1 MICFSYNHSS
11 VISDSEIY
19 LSSKQMFK
27 QLKNGFIPH
36 GSVSQ
41 KFESEQ
47 VRYEAVK
54 LSAGV
59 SCHVMDSG
67 LGIDLDDLNKRS
79 AAALAELVTTELLYY
94 HQLGEIGCFLASAY
108 SDEENQNHD
117 QPQPQVDESDSS
129 DSDLELDS
137 DSDSECGDDA
147 EPGLLCRSQSH
158 LPESVPMPVPVPV
171 PAMTRVNQLSANLLI
186 ASGRVRQKIL
196 EIATSL
202 GVAVGMFGPASLRNT
217 EYVERR
223 HIYGLVLHEIFVA
236 LGGKGDSANNDE
248 IFCQLRSQVM
258 QELCEVSKMTWTLMN
273 LCAMT
278 NTFRF
283 MLPDD
288 PLFSTVKIDPLESVF
303 GNRNRRWSSPFQSS
317 DEPATATATA
327 TIAPAAAATSSKAI
341 QCSPA
346 MATCDGMF
354 HHSP

>member
-1 MICFSYNHSS
+1 
-11 VISDSEIY
+11 
-19 LSSKQMFK
+19 MFK

-36 GSVSQ
+36 GSVSE
-41 KFESEQ
+41 KFEADQ

-59 SCHVMDSG
+59 MESGSG

-79 AAALAELVTTELLYY
+79 VAALSELVTTELLYY
-94 HQLGEIGCFLASAY
+94 YQLGEIGCFLASAY
-108 SDEENQNHD
+108 SDQENQD
-117 QPQPQVDESDSS
+117 QDQNQPQVDESDSS
-129 DSDLELDS
+129 DLELELELDS
-137 DSDSECGDDA
+137 DSDSDSDCGDDFD
-147 EPGLLCRSQSH
+147 PSLSVLCRSQSH
-158 LPESVPMPVPVPV
+158 LPEPAPAAVPAAV
-171 PAMTRVNQLSANLLI
+171 PAMTHVNQLSANLLI

-196 EIATSL
+196 EIAASL

-223 HIYGLVLHEIFVA
+223 HMYGLVLHEIFVA
-236 LGGKGDSANNDE
+236 LGGKSESADNDE
-248 IFCQLRSQVM
+248 IFCQCRSQVM
-258 QELCEVSKMTWTLMN
+258 QALCEVSKMTWALMN

-288 PLFSTVKIDPLESVF
+288 PLFNTVKIDPIESVF
-303 GNRNRRWSSPFQSS
+303 GNRSRSWSSPFQSR
-317 DEPATATATA
+317 DEP
-327 TIAPAAAATSSKAI
+327 TSAKAI

-354 HHSP
+354 HHSS

>member
-1 MICFSYNHSS
+1 MLSAI
-11 VISDSEIY
+11 IY
-19 LSSKQMFK
+19 IRIQQIKQMFK

-41 KFESEQ
+41 KFEADQ

-59 SCHVMDSG
+59 SSHVMESG
-67 LGIDLDDLNKRS
+67 TGLRLDLGVNDLDKHS
-79 AAALAELVTTELLYY
+79 AAALAEVVTTELLYY

-108 SDEENQNHD
+108 SDEENQNRT
-117 QPQPQVDESDSS
+117 PVESDSDS
-129 DSDLELDS
+129 DLDLELDS
-137 DSDSECGDDA
+137 DSDSECGDDS

-158 LPESVPMPVPVPV
+158 LPEPAAVPVPV
-171 PAMTRVNQLSANLLI
+171 PAPIPTHVNQLSANLLI

-202 GVAVGMFGPASLRNT
+202 GVAAGMLDPASLRNVK
-217 EYVERR
+217 YVDRR
-223 HIYGLVLHEIFVA
+223 HMYGLVLHEIFVA
-236 LGGKGDSANNDE
+236 LGGKSDSADNDE
-248 IFCQLRSQVM
+248 IFCQRRSQVM

-283 MLPDD
+283 MLTDH
-288 PLFSTVKIDPLESVF
+288 PLFSTVKIDPLETVF
-303 GNRNRRWSSPFQSS
+303 GNRSWSSPFQSS

-327 TIAPAAAATSSKAI
+327 TAAAAISSKAF

-354 HHSP
+354 HHSSS

>member
-1 MICFSYNHSS
+1 MIWFSYNNSS

-19 LSSKQMFK
+19 LSSKQMFN

-36 GSVSQ
+36 GIVSR
-41 KFESEQ
+41 KFEMDE
-47 VRYEAVK
+47 VRYETVK

-59 SCHVMDSG
+59 SSQVMESGSG
-67 LGIDLDDLNKRS
+67 LGLDLDDLNKRS
-79 AAALAELVTTELLYY
+79 VAALSELVTTELLYY

-108 SDEENQNHD
+108 SDEENQNQV
-117 QPQPQVDESDSS
+117 QPPPVESDSS
-129 DSDLELDS
+129 DS
-137 DSDSECGDDA
+137 DSDSECGDDS
-147 EPGLLCRSQSH
+147 EPGISLLCRSQSH
-158 LPESVPMPVPVPV
+158 LPEPEPE
-171 PAMTRVNQLSANLLI
+171 PAAAPTHVNQLSANLLI

-217 EYVERR
+217 EYVKRR
-223 HIYGLVLHEIFVA
+223 HMYGLVLHEIFVA
-236 LGGKGDSANNDE
+236 LGGKSDSADNDE
-248 IFCQLRSQVM
+248 LFCQRRSQVM

-288 PLFSTVKIDPLESVF
+288 PLFSTVKIDPIESVF
-303 GNRNRRWSSPFQSS
+303 GNRNRSWSSSFQSR
-317 DEPATATATA
+317 DEPLL
-327 TIAPAAAATSSKAI
+327 APTPTLTPAL

-354 HHSP
+354 HHSSS

>member
-1 MICFSYNHSS
+1 LICFSYNNSS

-41 KFESEQ
+41 KFEADQ

-59 SCHVMDSG
+59 SSQVMESGSG

-79 AAALAELVTTELLYY
+79 VAALSELVTTELLYY

-108 SDEENQNHD
+108 SDEENQNQD
-117 QPQPQVDESDSS
+117 QPQVESDSS
-129 DSDLELDS
+129 VSDS
-137 DSDSECGDDA
+137 DSDSECGDDS
-147 EPGLLCRSQSH
+147 EPGLSLLCRSQSS
-158 LPESVPMPVPVPV
+158 LPEPESEPE

-196 EIATSL
+196 EIATNL
-202 GVAVGMFGPASLRNT
+202 GVAVGMFGLASLRNT
-217 EYVERR
+217 EYVQRR
-223 HIYGLVLHEIFVA
+223 HMYGLVLHEIFVA
-236 LGGKGDSANNDE
+236 LGGKSDSVDNDE
-248 IFCQLRSQVM
+248 IFCQRRSQVM
-258 QELCEVSKMTWTLMN
+258 QELCEVSKMTWMLMN

-288 PLFSTVKIDPLESVF
+288 PLFNTVKIDPIESVF
-303 GNRNRRWSSPFQSS
+303 GNRNRSWSSPFQSH
-317 DEPATATATA
+317 DEPTTT
-327 TIAPAAAATSSKAI
+327 TAATSAKHFI
-341 QCSPA
+341 EY
-346 MATCDGMF
+346 D
-354 HHSP
+354 

>member
-1 MICFSYNHSS
+1 
-11 VISDSEIY
+11 
-19 LSSKQMFK
+19 MFK

-36 GSVSQ
+36 GCVSQ
-41 KFESEQ
+41 KFEADQ

-59 SCHVMDSG
+59 SSHVMESG
-67 LGIDLDDLNKRS
+67 LGLDLDDLNKRS
-79 AAALAELVTTELLYY
+79 VAALSELVTTELLYY
-94 HQLGEIGCFLASAY
+94 HQIGEIGCFLASTY

-117 QPQPQVDESDSS
+117 QHQPHQPQVD
-129 DSDLELDS
+129 
-137 DSDSECGDDA
+137 DSDSECGDDFD
-147 EPGLLCRSQSH
+147 PSLSVLMRSQSH
-158 LPESVPMPVPVPV
+158 LPEPEPVPVPV
-171 PAMTRVNQLSANLLI
+171 PAPAMTHVNQLSANLLI

-223 HIYGLVLHEIFVA
+223 HMYGLVLHEIFVA
-236 LGGKGDSANNDE
+236 LGGKSDSADNDE
-248 IFCQLRSQVM
+248 IFCQRRSQVM
-258 QELCEVSKMTWTLMN
+258 QELSEVSKMTWTLMN

-288 PLFSTVKIDPLESVF
+288 PLFNTVKIDPIESVF
-303 GNRNRRWSSPFQSS
+303 GNRNRSWASPFQSRE
-317 DEPATATATA
+317 EPATATA
-327 TIAPAAAATSSKAI
+327 PAATSSKTI

-354 HHSP
+354 HHSSS

>member
-1 MICFSYNHSS
+1 
-11 VISDSEIY
+11 
-19 LSSKQMFK
+19 MFK

-79 AAALAELVTTELLYY
+79 AAALSELVTTELLYY

-108 SDEENQNHD
+108 SDEENQENQNQD
-117 QPQPQVDESDSS
+117 QNQPQVDESDSS

-137 DSDSECGDDA
+137 DSDSECGDDS
-147 EPGLLCRSQSH
+147 EPGISLLCRSQSH
-158 LPESVPMPVPVPV
+158 LPEPEPV
-171 PAMTRVNQLSANLLI
+171 PAPTHVNQLSANLLI

-202 GVAVGMFGPASLRNT
+202 GVAVGMFGPASLRNP

-223 HIYGLVLHEIFVA
+223 HMYGLVLHEIFVA
-236 LGGKGDSANNDE
+236 LGGKSDSVDNDE
-248 IFCQLRSQVM
+248 IFCQRRSQVM
-258 QELCEVSKMTWTLMN
+258 QDLCEVSKMTWTLMN

-288 PLFSTVKIDPLESVF
+288 PLFNTVKIDPLESVF
-303 GNRNRRWSSPFQSS
+303 GNRKRSWS
-317 DEPATATATA
+317 EPATTTA
-327 TIAPAAAATSSKAI
+327 PVATSAKAI

-354 HHSP
+354 HHSSS

>member
-1 MICFSYNHSS
+1 
-11 VISDSEIY
+11 
-19 LSSKQMFK
+19 MFK

-41 KFESEQ
+41 KFEADQ

-54 LSAGV
+54 LSAGI
-59 SCHVMDSG
+59 SSHVMEAGSG
-67 LGIDLDDLNKRS
+67 LGVDLDDLNKRS
-79 AAALAELVTTELLYY
+79 VAALSELVTTELLYY
-94 HQLGEIGCFLASAY
+94 YQLGEVGCFIASAY
-108 SDEENQNHD
+108 SDEENQI
-117 QPQPQVDESDSS
+117 QGQSPKVE
-129 DSDLELDS
+129 SDLELDS
-137 DSDSECGDDA
+137 DSDSECGDDS
-147 EPGLLCRSQSH
+147 EPGLSLLCRSQSQ
-158 LPESVPMPVPVPV
+158 LPEPAAVPVPVPV
-171 PAMTRVNQLSANLLI
+171 HVNQLSANLFI

-223 HIYGLVLHEIFVA
+223 HMYGLVLHEIFVA
-236 LGGKGDSANNDE
+236 LGGKSESADNDE
-248 IFCQLRSQVM
+248 IFCQRRSQVM

-288 PLFSTVKIDPLESVF
+288 PLFNTVKIDPIESVF
-303 GNRNRRWSSPFQSS
+303 GNRNRSWSSPFQSR
-317 DEPATATATA
+317 DEPTAAT
-327 TIAPAAAATSSKAI
+327 AAAATSTKAI

-346 MATCDGMF
+346 MATCDGTF
-354 HHSP
+354 HHSSS

>member
-1 MICFSYNHSS
+1 
-11 VISDSEIY
+11 
-19 LSSKQMFK
+19 MFK

-41 KFESEQ
+41 KFEADQ

-54 LSAGV
+54 LSAGI
-59 SCHVMDSG
+59 SSHVMDSG
-67 LGIDLDDLNKRS
+67 SGLDLDDLDKRS
-79 AAALAELVTTELLYY
+79 AAALAEVVTTELLYY
-94 HQLGEIGCFLASAY
+94 HQVGEIGCFLASAY
-108 SDEENQNHD
+108 SDEENQNQV
-117 QPQPQVDESDSS
+117 QPPQVESDSS

-137 DSDSECGDDA
+137 DSDSECGDDS
-147 EPGLLCRSQSH
+147 EPGLSLLCRSQSH
-158 LPESVPMPVPVPV
+158 LPEPAAAPEPVPV
-171 PAMTRVNQLSANLLI
+171 PAMPHVNQLSANLLI

-196 EIATSL
+196 EIAESL

-217 EYVERR
+217 KYVERR
-223 HIYGLVLHEIFVA
+223 HMYGLVLHEIFVA
-236 LGGKGDSANNDE
+236 LGGKSESVDNDE
-248 IFCQLRSQVM
+248 IFCQRRSQVI

-288 PLFSTVKIDPLESVF
+288 PLFSTVKIDPIESVF
-303 GNRNRRWSSPFQSS
+303 GNRNRSWSSPTG
-317 DEPATATATA
+317 AT
-327 TIAPAAAATSSKAI
+327 AAAATSTKAI

-354 HHSP
+354 HHSSS

>member
-1 MICFSYNHSS
+1 
-11 VISDSEIY
+11 
-19 LSSKQMFK
+19 MFK

-41 KFESEQ
+41 KFEADQ

-54 LSAGV
+54 LSAGI
-59 SCHVMDSG
+59 SSHVMDSG
-67 LGIDLDDLNKRS
+67 SGSGLDLDLDDLNNRS
-79 AAALAELVTTELLYY
+79 VAALAEVVTTELLYY

-108 SDEENQNHD
+108 SDEEHQNQT
-117 QPQPQVDESDSS
+117 PKVE
-129 DSDLELDS
+129 SDLELDS
-137 DSDSECGDDA
+137 DSDSDCSDDSD
-147 EPGLLCRSQSH
+147 PSLGILCRSQSQAAQA
-158 LPESVPMPVPVPV
+158 VPVQ
-171 PAMTRVNQLSANLLI
+171 AMTHVNQLSANLLI

-196 EIATSL
+196 EIAESL

-217 EYVERR
+217 EYVGRR
-223 HIYGLVLHEIFVA
+223 HMYGLVLHEIFVA
-236 LGGKGDSANNDE
+236 LGGKSDSALNDE
-248 IFCQLRSQVM
+248 LFCQRRSQVI

-288 PLFSTVKIDPLESVF
+288 PLFNTVKIDPIESVF
-303 GNRNRRWSSPFQSS
+303 GNRSWSSPFQSRR
-317 DEPATATATA
+317 EPTEATETATAT
-327 TIAPAAAATSSKAI
+327 AI

-354 HHSP
+354 HHSSSS

>member
-1 MICFSYNHSS
+1 MICFSYNNSS

-41 KFESEQ
+41 KFEADQ

-59 SCHVMDSG
+59 SSHVMESGSG
-67 LGIDLDDLNKRS
+67 LGIDFGLNDLNKRS
-79 AAALAELVTTELLYY
+79 VAALSELVTTELLYY
-94 HQLGEIGCFLASAY
+94 HQLCEIGCFLASAY
-108 SDEENQNHD
+108 SDEENQD
-117 QPQPQVDESDSS
+117 QDQQPQVDESDS
-129 DSDLELDS
+129 DLEL

-158 LPESVPMPVPVPV
+158 LPEPEPVPVPV
-171 PAMTRVNQLSANLLI
+171 PAMTHVNQLSANLLI

-217 EYVERR
+217 EYVQRR
-223 HIYGLVLHEIFVA
+223 HMYGLVLHEIFVA
-236 LGGKGDSANNDE
+236 LGGKSDSADNDE
-248 IFCQLRSQVM
+248 IFCQRRSQVM

-288 PLFSTVKIDPLESVF
+288 PLFNTVKIDPLESVF
-303 GNRNRRWSSPFQSS
+303 GNRKRSWSSPIC
-317 DEPATATATA
+317 DEPATAA
-327 TIAPAAAATSSKAI
+327 AAAATSAKAI

-354 HHSP
+354 HHSS

>member
-1 MICFSYNHSS
+1 
-11 VISDSEIY
+11 
-19 LSSKQMFK
+19 MFK

-36 GSVSQ
+36 GCVSQ
-41 KFESEQ
+41 KFESDQ
-47 VRYEAVK
+47 VRYEIVK

-59 SCHVMDSG
+59 MESG
-67 LGIDLDDLNKRS
+67 TGLDLDVDLDDLNKRS
-79 AAALAELVTTELLYY
+79 VAALSELVTTELLYY

-129 DSDLELDS
+129 DSDLELELELDS
-137 DSDSECGDDA
+137 DSDSECGNDFD
-147 EPGLLCRSQSH
+147 PSLSVLVRSQSH
-158 LPESVPMPVPVPV
+158 LPQPEPVPVPV
-171 PAMTRVNQLSANLLI
+171 PAMTHVNQLSANLLI
-186 ASGRVRQKIL
+186 ASGRLRQKIL

-223 HIYGLVLHEIFVA
+223 HMYGLVLHEIFVA
-236 LGGKGDSANNDE
+236 LGGKSDSVDNDE
-248 IFCQLRSQVM
+248 IFCQRRSQAM

-288 PLFSTVKIDPLESVF
+288 PLFNTVKIDPLESVF
-303 GNRNRRWSSPFQSS
+303 GNRKRSWSSPFQSR
-317 DEPATATATA
+317 DEPATTTTAPTP
-327 TIAPAAAATSSKAI
+327 TPTPAL

-354 HHSP
+354 HHSS